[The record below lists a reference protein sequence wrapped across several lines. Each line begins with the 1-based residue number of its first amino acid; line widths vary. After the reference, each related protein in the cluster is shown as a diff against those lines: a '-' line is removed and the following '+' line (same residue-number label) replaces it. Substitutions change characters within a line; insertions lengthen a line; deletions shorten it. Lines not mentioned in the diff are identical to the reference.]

1 MGLNIN
7 LRKDY
12 GMEPD
17 DLFAQITAW
26 QKGGYSDE
34 EIQAELDNLARD
46 PEKKREGEKD
56 ATL

>member
-26 QKGGYSDE
+26 RKAGWTDE
-34 EIQAELDNLARD
+34 EIQAELDNLKRD
-46 PEKKREGEKD
+46 PEEGR
-56 ATL
+56 

>member
-26 QKGGYSDE
+26 RKAGYTDE
-34 EIQAELDNLARD
+34 EIQEHLDELRRD
-46 PEKKREGEKD
+46 PKKAGD
-56 ATL
+56 SGGDL